1 MAMYLDT
8 KRSAPVVILV
18 AVFVVIIFYEFMLI
32 SYKNAINDFLDLPR
46 PRLKKLVIVSI
57 FCTAIVLLLIT
68 AIRQK
73 QVLRVVSFGGLLC
86 MNGIA
91 YFFSYDRASIK
102 LNPVLGG
109 VTLQLAMG
117 IVILRTGP
125 GFTVF
130 DFFGRQMAAFL
141 DYGQEGAQFVFASE
155 DINLPAAGIFAFSVL
170 PTIIWF
176 SAIVQ
181 IMYYAGAIGY
191 VIKKIGFCLQSIL
204 GTTAPESLSAA
215 GNIFL
220 GQTEAPLLIRP
231 FLPDMTKSEL
241 HAVMTGG
248 FATIAGS
255 VLAAFISFG
264 IPPNNLIAA
273 SVMNA
278 PAALAMSKMIYPETE
293 ISRFAHNPHSR
304 DEDQV
309 SRILSLGSD
318 RGIIEALLNGASQAI
333 SLVANIG
340 AMLIAFISFIYFV
353 NNILSFVGG
362 VVGVPE
368 LSFQFICG
376 YILWPLALVMGVPP
390 EDCRAVAEL
399 IGEKTFI
406 NEFVAYTSLSAKIE
420 EGSISKRGE
429 LIATFALCGFSNL
442 SSIGVQIGGLSPMAP
457 TRKSDLVDISFR
469 ALLAGCLACFSTA
482 CVAGMF
488 ADEA

>member
-1 MAMYLDT
+1 MA
-8 KRSAPVVILV
+8 
-18 AVFVVIIFYEFMLI
+18 
-32 SYKNAINDFLDLPR
+32 YKEAIADFLAVPR
-46 PRLKKLVIVSI
+46 PALKKLVIAGVFCAAAALLFVQAVQQNQPLRIVS
-57 FCTAIVLLLIT
+57 A
-68 AIRQK
+68 A
-73 QVLRVVSFGGLLC
+73 GLVC
-86 MNGIA
+86 MNGLG
-91 YFFSYDRASIK
+91 YLFSHDRASIK
-102 LNPVLGG
+102 LKPVLGG
-109 VTLQLAMG
+109 VTIQLFMG
-117 IVILRTGP
+117 ILILRTKP
-125 GFTVF
+125 GFTAF
-130 DFFGRQMAAFL
+130 DFIGRQMAAFL
-141 DYGQEGAQFVFASE
+141 AYSEEGAQFIFAVE
-155 DINLPAAGIFAFSVL
+155 DLNLTTAGIFAFSVL

-181 IMYYAGAIGY
+181 ILYYFGTIGY
-191 VIKKIGFCLQSIL
+191 VIKKIGFGLQIIL
-204 GTTAPESLSAA
+204 GTTAPESMSAA

-278 PAALAMSKMIYPETE
+278 PAALAMSKLVYPETE
-293 ISRFAHNPHSR
+293 ISRFAHNPHAR
-304 DEDQV
+304 GGGDRV
-309 SRILSLGSD
+309 SKILSIGQD
-318 RGIIEALLNGASQAI
+318 RGVIEALLNGASQAI
-333 SLVANIG
+333 SLVANIA

-353 NNILSFVGG
+353 NNILSFLGT
-362 VVGVPE
+362 VVGVPD
-368 LSFQFICG
+368 LSFQYICG
-376 YILWPLALVMGVPP
+376 YLLWPLALVMGVPP

-406 NEFVAYTSLSAKIE
+406 NEFVAYTSLSAKVQAGTIT
-420 EGSISKRGE
+420 KRGE

-442 SSIGVQIGGLSPMAP
+442 ASIGVQVGGLSPMAP
-457 TRKSDLVDISFR
+457 HRKRDLVDISFR

-488 ADEA
+488 ADDLDD